1 MTSCRAVKG
10 GLRPTFFSTQLLE
23 IFSFTYLFFLSGL
36 PKDSPREECESSI
49 QTKSWIIPDLWITS
63 PTQYEAEA
71 NKSIKRDL
79 TKSDK
84 ITYFQQLRSNAV
96 RNFRWV
102 PSLSL
107 VLLSDSETS
116 AHCAVNQCSDCAECL
131 RSAIAL
137 PVSIRSPVSLQR
149 QETVINTFW
158 VKNNI
163 RGTVSHAWR
172 IPRTPS
178 GKAIAGSQGR
188 GGKEKK
194 GKEME
199 FPTNAL
205 HFKSI
210 SKGCPSSTV
219 MSEVGKSC
227 HC

>member
-84 ITYFQQLRSNAV
+84 ITYFQQLRRNAV

-137 PVSIRSPVSLQR
+137 PVSIRRSPVQAAKARDSNQYLLSEEQHPR
-149 QETVINTFW
+149 YSEPCLKNPKDTV
-158 VKNNI
+158 
-163 RGTVSHAWR
+163 R
-172 IPRTPS
+172 
-178 GKAIAGSQGR
+178 
-188 GGKEKK
+188 
-194 GKEME
+194 
-199 FPTNAL
+199 
-205 HFKSI
+205 KSNW
-210 SKGCPSSTV
+210 G
-219 MSEVGKSC
+219 
-227 HC
+227 